1 MVKVFYTWLNRIRDY
16 ALIGFSA
23 FTVLLCL
30 LQVFLRY
37 FTFLSLRPFAW
48 GDEVLRL
55 TAVWVIFLG
64 IGIGIRENSHFSV
77 TLFLDK
83 IKPPKV
89 KKRVNALLDVVII
102 GVFCIIV
109 YQGAVYTFTNTT
121 SLLQNVELSM
131 AWFYAAIPVGGLIA
145 IIEYI
150 CKMIYGL
157 NYKQV
162 LLGNSAGTD
171 IEGKEQ
177 GRPS

>member
-1 MVKVFYTWLNRIRDY
+1 MVKAFYTWLNRIRDY
-16 ALIGFSA
+16 ALIGFSV

-37 FTFLSLRPFAW
+37 FTFLALRPFAW

-64 IGIGIRENSHFSV
+64 IGIGIREDSHFSV

-83 IKPPKV
+83 IKSPKT
-89 KKRVNALLDVVII
+89 KRIVNVLLNSLIL
-102 GVFCIIV
+102 GVFVIIV
-109 YQGAVYTFTNTT
+109 YQGAVYTLTNTA
-121 SLLQNVELSM
+121 SLLQNAAVSM

-150 CKMIYGL
+150 LKMIYGRD
-157 NYKQV
+157 YKKV
-162 LLGNSAGTD
+162 LLGHSVGTHTG
-171 IEGKEQ
+171 EKG
-177 GRPS
+177 